1 LVLSYLWKSK
11 SYNKYVAIIQTGIQ
25 QKKLHTN
32 LIPIGP
38 VVSEKKIKM
47 WKLCV
52 MRTKFDI
59 YILLQTMKK
68 RWTSTT
74 DAKWWQYL
82 VWPFGSEEVKNYYVC
97 VLQNLFD
104 VRTFSHH
111 LYRITSS
118 RLVDKML
125 HLLKILKYHGE

>member
-1 LVLSYLWKSK
+1 MVLSYLWNSK
-11 SYNKYVAIIQTGIQ
+11 SYNKSVAIIQTGIQ

-32 LIPIGP
+32 LIPIGQ

-68 RWTSTT
+68 RRTSTT

-104 VRTFSHH
+104 VRTFSNH